1 MLHKRIGTKRMC
13 SVAVQATVA
22 TTMENIEF
30 DIDPTF
36 IRKVIVSQD
45 KLLQ

>member
-1 MLHKRIGTKRMC
+1 MC
-13 SVAVQATVA
+13 SVVMQAAVT
-22 TTMENIEF
+22 TTMESIES